1 MPPKK
6 SEHGASLHG
15 MRAPCK
21 KTPLFLNACYACPEP
36 VLAKRSLLVQ
46 NRAKMACSDLVVETE
61 PRSVAPVVSSDGVAH
76 ELCCV
81 PEKCA
86 GNAGATCTTE
96 EHRQCQAAAQQS
108 TAELTLRAC
117 PIDVRHNTQLT
128 AMSCAALHCAAV
140 DAVLCSALLVLYC
153 AVLCC
158 AVLCCLVLSCA
169 VMCWCWCSAIL
180 CWCCPVLPCRVVS
193 CPVLCFNELVLAL
206 RCALLCSASAHLRLH
221 RPVRCSC

>member
-1 MPPKK
+1 
-6 SEHGASLHG
+6 
-15 MRAPCK
+15 
-21 KTPLFLNACYACPEP
+21 
-36 VLAKRSLLVQ
+36 
-46 NRAKMACSDLVVETE
+46 MACSDLVVETE

-158 AVLCCLVLSCA
+158 AVLCCA
-169 VMCWCWCSAIL
+169 GAGAGAGA
-180 CWCCPVLPCRVVS
+180 VLP

-221 RPVRCSC
+221 RPARCSC